1 MTALLARP
9 RRNRRTAAIRRLVEE
24 THLHPSDLVMP
35 FFVVEGENQ
44 KEPIASMPGVYRFSL
59 DHLLE
64 EAFKLHQQGLQ
75 AIALFPVIEPRLK
88 DFHGSM
94 ALDENGLIPRALS
107 LLKKE
112 IPSLC
117 LITDVALDPF
127 TSHGHDGLIDHE
139 GDVINDT
146 TVEILGKMAAVLG
159 FAGADIVAPSDMM
172 DGRIKAIREK
182 LDQEGL
188 SHVGI
193 CSYTTKY
200 ASTLYAPFREALGS
214 TLKKGDKKTYQMN
227 PANRREAVREALLDV
242 AEGADMLLIKPAL
255 FYLDIVAAIKE
266 QTHLPVSAFH
276 VSGEYAMVMSAHEK
290 GWLSAPH
297 VFFEAL
303 LSIKRA
309 GADFIFS
316 YATPLV
322 LPLLERGLF

>member
-1 MTALLARP
+1 
-9 RRNRRTAAIRRLVEE
+9 
-24 THLHPSDLVMP
+24 MP

-44 KEPIASMPGVYRFSL
+44 KQPIASMPGVFRLSL
-59 DHLLE
+59 DLLLQ
-64 EAFKLHQQGLQ
+64 EAANLHEQGVQ
-75 AIALFPVIEPRLK
+75 AIALFPVIEPLLK
-88 DFHGSM
+88 DAHGSY

-127 TSHGHDGLIDHE
+127 TTHGHDGLIDE
-139 GDVINDT
+139 AGDVVNDI
-146 TVEILGKMAAVLG
+146 TVAILGKMAAVLG
-159 FAGADIVAPSDMM
+159 ASGADIVAPSDMM
-172 DGRIKAIREK
+172 DGRIGALRQT
-182 LDQEGL
+182 LDQQNL

-193 CSYTTKY
+193 CSYTSKY
-200 ASTLYAPFREALGS
+200 ASSLYAPFREALGS

-255 FYLDIVAAIKE
+255 FYLDILAAVKE
-266 QTHLPVSAFH
+266 QIHLPLSAFH

-290 GWLSAPH
+290 GWLSAPQ

-322 LPLLERGLF
+322 LPLLYA